1 MSTFQPI
8 PGMPG
13 YEVNGF
19 GQVRGRS
26 GKILKH
32 DPDGRVQI
40 NTPRGPRRFYIGELA
55 PVCKAT
61 VAAQDKAD
69 TSDGLASLQRHIDHL
84 ERVIMEYEATL
95 GSFDP
100 FGGGDDN
107 D

>member
-1 MSTFQPI
+1 MNDFQAI

-13 YEVNGF
+13 YEVNGL

-55 PVCKAT
+55 PVCKILELDEAE
-61 VAAQDKAD
+61 DLRHGSED
-69 TSDGLASLQRHIDHL
+69 LQRRIDHL
-84 ERVIMEYEATL
+84 ERVVMEYEAAH
-95 GSFDP
+95 GCFDP
-100 FGGGDDN
+100 FGGDA
-107 D
+107 

>member
-1 MSTFQPI
+1 MNTFQAI

-13 YEVNGF
+13 YEVNGL

-26 GKILKH
+26 GRILKH

-55 PVCKAT
+55 PVCKVLT
-61 VAAQDKAD
+61 LDPVESEAQDDQA
-69 TSDGLASLQRHIDHL
+69 AVLQRRIDHL
-84 ERVIMEYEATL
+84 ERVIIEYEATH

-100 FGGGDDN
+100 FGGDA
-107 D
+107 

>member
-1 MSTFQPI
+1 MNTFQPI

-13 YEVNGF
+13 YEVNGL

-40 NTPRGPRRFYIGELA
+40 TTPRGPRRFYIGELA
-55 PVCKAT
+55 PVCKILALDP
-61 VAAQDKAD
+61 VESDAQDGQDA
-69 TSDGLASLQRHIDHL
+69 LQRRIDHL
-84 ERVIMEYEATL
+84 ERVIREYEATH

-100 FGGGDDN
+100 FGGEA
-107 D
+107 

>member
-1 MSTFQPI
+1 MNTFGPI

-13 YEVNGF
+13 YEINAL

-55 PVCKAT
+55 PVCKTLELDPAEPEDDDR
-61 VAAQDKAD
+61 AA
-69 TSDGLASLQRHIDHL
+69 LQRRVDHL
-84 ERVIMEYEATL
+84 EQVVMEYEAAL

-100 FGGGDDN
+100 FGGEV
-107 D
+107 